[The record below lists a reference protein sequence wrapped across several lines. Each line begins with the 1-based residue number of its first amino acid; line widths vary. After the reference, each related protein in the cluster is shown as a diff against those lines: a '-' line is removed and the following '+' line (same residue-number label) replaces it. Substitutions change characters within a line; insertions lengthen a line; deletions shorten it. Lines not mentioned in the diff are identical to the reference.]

1 MSSDPQKALKKACS
15 IEETAPKRKHVRSL
29 IVYTWDHQSAREVF
43 NILRDQPFVGDEVQL
58 FKSLIVLHKII
69 QEGHPSALK
78 VAIKER
84 SWIKSLA
91 RVHTSGSDYSRLIR
105 EYVKYLVLKLN
116 FHADHK
122 GFNNGV
128 FEYEE
133 YVSLVSVADPD
144 EGYETISDLMTLED
158 SADQFAQVI
167 FASIQSDVRNAECRI
182 SALIPMIAETY
193 GIYKFI
199 TSMLRAMY
207 RQLNT
212 FGDEDDVLQP
222 LRERYELIH
231 ARLFEFYADCSSIKY
246 LTTLVT
252 IPKLP
257 TEPPDVSSIGND
269 GYNDTIPGKE
279 IKFEKRQ
286 KAETQQQQQPEE
298 RAVSSSTGKMPVPKP
313 VEPRPSTTPA
323 TTGLTAIPTAA
334 TSFMLPMQTAATT
347 GVLPMQPTAALP
359 ADFWNTQ
366 QQQFINQQQQLEQER
381 QAFLQNQQQQQQ
393 YFQQQ
398 LEKAQQD
405 MLQMQLQQQSQH
417 QNDLIALTDQ
427 YERDQ
432 SLLQQYD
439 QRVQQLEQ
447 EIEKINENSSRQL
460 ESKTDQVDSLTEQLH
475 LIEKKYDKLA
485 KLYSQLRQEH
495 LNLLPRFKKLQLKFT
510 SLQETLK
517 QREADA
523 AEVTQKSQQIEDLT
537 RDRDRLRLENDKL
550 KKAKNEDAG
559 AVQAQLN
566 SISENKLV
574 PILDAVLQ
582 GGILAI
588 QESLYSLEAS
598 PSSQPSSTSE
608 VRPNYILSL
617 IESSSEKATDFAYSF
632 NDLIV
637 DGTLDGDQI
646 NVILNINDFSNSIV
660 SLVSNINLFTSSP
673 LFVLRSDE
681 AENIIKEVKRCAHE
695 AQFFFED
702 LLSENLNQKPDDEA
716 KTDVVI
722 NANVEMQS
730 KLQEL
735 TFLVKPFLE
744 AESMGGAAKNPQQE
758 LVTTAERIA
767 KSSQKLRVNIDMD
780 VPKPLLSMV
789 IAITDAV
796 LSLVKAAIECQNEI
810 AKNNKTQTL
819 SQFYLKNSRWTEGL
833 ISASRAV
840 ASATN
845 LLITIGT
852 KLVEQEGKPDS
863 DFSLEEFIVA
873 SREVAAST
881 IQLVAASRVKTSLH
895 SKAQQNLETSSN
907 GVSDAC
913 KALVN
918 HILAQRDEGK
928 SAEEQAPIDFSSDRA
943 LKTMEMEQ
951 QVTILKLEQAL
962 NAARNRLYEIR
973 KHAYYLHDD
982 DDDDGNDDGRDGEP
996 NN

>member
-550 KKAKNEDAG
+550 KRAKSEDAG

>member
-1 MSSDPQKALKKACS
+1 MVD
-15 IEETAPKRKHVRSL
+15 
-29 IVYTWDHQSAREVF
+29 
-43 NILRDQPFVGDEVQL
+43 
-58 FKSLIVLHKII
+58 
-69 QEGHPSALK
+69 
-78 VAIKER
+78 
-84 SWIKSLA
+84 
-91 RVHTSGSDYSRLIR
+91 
-105 EYVKYLVLKLN
+105 
-116 FHADHK
+116 
-122 GFNNGV
+122 
-128 FEYEE
+128 
-133 YVSLVSVADPD
+133 
-144 EGYETISDLMTLED
+144 
-158 SADQFAQVI
+158 
-167 FASIQSDVRNAECRI
+167 
-182 SALIPMIAETY
+182 
-193 GIYKFI
+193 
-199 TSMLRAMY
+199 
-207 RQLNT
+207 
-212 FGDEDDVLQP
+212 
-222 LRERYELIH
+222 
-231 ARLFEFYADCSSIKY
+231 
-246 LTTLVT
+246 
-252 IPKLP
+252 
-257 TEPPDVSSIGND
+257 
-269 GYNDTIPGKE
+269 NDTIPGKE

-286 KAETQQQQQPEE
+286 KAETQQQQPEE
-298 RAVSSSTGKMPVPKP
+298 RAVSSSTGKMPEPKP
-313 VEPRPSTTPA
+313 VGPRPSTTPA

-359 ADFWNTQ
+359 AKFWNTQ

-646 NVILNINDFSNSIV
+646 NVI
-660 SLVSNINLFTSSP
+660 
-673 LFVLRSDE
+673 
-681 AENIIKEVKRCAHE
+681 
-695 AQFFFED
+695 FE
-702 LLSENLNQKPDDEA
+702 
-716 KTDVVI
+716 
-722 NANVEMQS
+722 
-730 KLQEL
+730 
-735 TFLVKPFLE
+735 
-744 AESMGGAAKNPQQE
+744 
-758 LVTTAERIA
+758 
-767 KSSQKLRVNIDMD
+767 
-780 VPKPLLSMV
+780 
-789 IAITDAV
+789 
-796 LSLVKAAIECQNEI
+796 
-810 AKNNKTQTL
+810 
-819 SQFYLKNSRWTEGL
+819 
-833 ISASRAV
+833 
-840 ASATN
+840 
-845 LLITIGT
+845 
-852 KLVEQEGKPDS
+852 
-863 DFSLEEFIVA
+863 
-873 SREVAAST
+873 
-881 IQLVAASRVKTSLH
+881 H
-895 SKAQQNLETSSN
+895 
-907 GVSDAC
+907 
-913 KALVN
+913 
-918 HILAQRDEGK
+918 QRF
-928 SAEEQAPIDFSSDRA
+928 Q
-943 LKTMEMEQ
+943 
-951 QVTILKLEQAL
+951 
-962 NAARNRLYEIR
+962 
-973 KHAYYLHDD
+973 
-982 DDDDGNDDGRDGEP
+982 
-996 NN
+996 